1 LENKDKKN
9 KYQESITGKLR
20 QIERKQD
27 VNEEWI
33 NKKNVIL
40 EPANEKIREETKER
54 NQDGYDEECQI
65 AMKEKNDARKKCL
78 NKETRKNRE
87 EYEQKRKIA
96 TKLCR
101 RKKREMWNK
110 KTEEIKGA
118 NIEKNVRKSYKEV
131 KETSKEYQQQNII
144 YKDYKGKIL
153 TEAKDILLRWQQYF
167 QYLLENELQTQEKNE
182 KENKN
187 IEELEDI
194 DKPTYEEMIEVISKM
209 KNGKDSRHR

>member
-1 LENKDKKN
+1 M
-9 KYQESITGKLR
+9 
-20 QIERKQD
+20 
-27 VNEEWI
+27 
-33 NKKNVIL
+33 
-40 EPANEKIREETKER
+40 KER

-153 TEAKDILLRWQQYF
+153 TEAK
-167 QYLLENELQTQEKNE
+167 
-182 KENKN
+182 N
-187 IEELEDI
+187 I
-194 DKPTYEEMIEVISKM
+194 YC
-209 KNGKDSRHR
+209 